1 MNKAK
6 VAIAVSKTVSL
17 VQMLVG
23 IWIMFTVG
31 LCAIALT
38 DKKFMADTGV
48 VFLIFLLILGA
59 LGVWLIVLSRKTTK
73 LIKEFKEYVAVVS
86 NDPDGYI
93 PDIAASLGT
102 SEDVVKKNLELMIK
116 KNYFVNAFIDQNS
129 NCIVIANKQNII
141 DSTAQQPQ
149 TNAFA
154 HAVAPAA
161 TQAIEMVTIKCKGC
175 GGINTIQKGI
185 ISECV
190 YCGSP
195 IFEPNSDVST
205 VQGGTTA
212 SASVGSSPASTK
224 FNAEDKKKEKMPK
237 WVIIIAVIIVMIIMI
252 KALSGDNNDNTESN
266 NETTVTEEAQS
277 IELTK
282 EVNADNAEEVPNT
295 PEENSNEFNET
306 VDDNSLKVED
316 FTYYGGNYL
325 GSIYYMEITMFTTV
339 ESDRY
344 GVVFY
349 FDNEGNENY
358 YYLYSDDDAYNDWG
372 YEYDYL
378 FTFNDKDGVIFY
390 LGMKNTSS
398 GVTMDL
404 MTLRAT
410 MDTLTKIWHNDPVE
424 AY

>member
-1 MNKAK
+1 
-6 VAIAVSKTVSL
+6 
-17 VQMLVG
+17 
-23 IWIMFTVG
+23 
-31 LCAIALT
+31 
-38 DKKFMADTGV
+38 
-48 VFLIFLLILGA
+48 
-59 LGVWLIVLSRKTTK
+59 
-73 LIKEFKEYVAVVS
+73 
-86 NDPDGYI
+86 
-93 PDIAASLGT
+93 
-102 SEDVVKKNLELMIK
+102 
-116 KNYFVNAFIDQNS
+116 
-129 NCIVIANKQNII
+129 
-141 DSTAQQPQ
+141 
-149 TNAFA
+149 
-154 HAVAPAA
+154 
-161 TQAIEMVTIKCKGC
+161 
-175 GGINTIQKGI
+175 
-185 ISECV
+185 
-190 YCGSP
+190 
-195 IFEPNSDVST
+195 
-205 VQGGTTA
+205 
-212 SASVGSSPASTK
+212 
-224 FNAEDKKKEKMPK
+224 MPK

-339 ESDRY
+339 ESDCY
-344 GVVFY
+344 GVVSY

-378 FTFNDKDGVIFY
+378 FTFNDKDSVIFY